1 MFARASAA
9 PFGFGRKFGRLV
21 VDFTKSLADLAQL
34 DGGGPVPATIAAT
47 GPLVAAGRRAGWP
60 LALIYVTYAAVHR
73 RP

>member
-1 MFARASAA
+1 MFARAQAA
-9 PFGFGRKFGRLV
+9 PFGFGPKLGRLV

-34 DGGGPVPATIAAT
+34 GGGPVPATIAAT